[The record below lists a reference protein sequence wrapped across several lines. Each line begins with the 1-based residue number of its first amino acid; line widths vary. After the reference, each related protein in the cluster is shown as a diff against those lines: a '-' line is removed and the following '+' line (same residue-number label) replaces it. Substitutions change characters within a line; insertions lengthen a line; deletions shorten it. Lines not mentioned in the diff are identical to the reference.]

1 MICSDNLL
9 VKASVALFLVVV
21 LPITNIYFWLVV
33 RSLKRRLEMDDAI
46 GYDENRIQVPKF
58 SVTRFG
64 QIMQLWPNF
73 EVFELLLNIGVIL
86 SLLWQVCYAIRQIYS
101 LLYLNVQN
109 CTTNLAIWSHCTNKC
124 LTISAIKRMVHQL
137 FYTIGT
143 NLCVP

>member
-1 MICSDNLL
+1 MFDISRQIQPGCKVVEAQKKRISVFLMICSDNLL

-64 QIMQLWPNF
+64 QITQLWPNF
-73 EVFELLLNIGVIL
+73 EVFDKIFRAFIKYWRNFEPTLA
-86 SLLWQVCYAIRQIYS
+86 SLLCY
-101 LLYLNVQN
+101 
-109 CTTNLAIWSHCTNKC
+109 
-124 LTISAIKRMVHQL
+124 
-137 FYTIGT
+137 
-143 NLCVP
+143 